1 MVKCIV
7 KVLLKQ
13 HFPSAIAIFSKQTAL
28 LQKLDSKAAKED
40 LNLKDILISSNF
52 SLVKSA
58 LKGRNEGWRK
68 KKREQEEKE
77 EKKRKRKKDRTG
89 KDNQVETNQEEI
101 TVKL

>member
-1 MVKCIV
+1 M
-7 KVLLKQ
+7 
-13 HFPSAIAIFSKQTAL
+13 
-28 LQKLDSKAAKED
+28 
-40 LNLKDILISSNF
+40 
-52 SLVKSA
+52 VKSA